1 MHKCQCMK
9 FSRSIPVAPQGRG
22 KGTFLI
28 LLCFCMA
35 KRERIIEKRTKR
47 WGDRPDAYWIRDLDG
62 LHAIMPHLMN
72 KRTDAEVYVNME
84 FDVTEALRYIEEK
97 NRGEDEYKTTLFHC
111 ILMAVA
117 KTVYL
122 RPDLNRYISGR
133 RYYQRH
139 EITLGFVAK
148 KRFEDHSE
156 EKLVVATAPEDWTLT
171 AVTRQVVGKVH
182 KARTEK
188 SGGANGAMDILKIM
202 PRWFLMLFFWGLKT
216 LDFYGKVPAVLKEDD
231 PNFASVFLTNLG
243 SIQCPSVYHHLN
255 NYGTN
260 SIMIAIG
267 TMHKAEKIAA
277 DGTRQVRDVVELGI
291 TLDERVADGFYFGRS
306 LKIVQH
312 LMSHPELLDRPLKEA
327 IDLDC

>member
-1 MHKCQCMK
+1 M
-9 FSRSIPVAPQGRG
+9 GEY
-22 KGTFLI
+22 
-28 LLCFCMA
+28 
-35 KRERIIEKRTKR
+35 KRR
-47 WGDRPDAYWIRDLDG
+47 WGDRADARWVRDLDG
-62 LHAIMPHLMN
+62 LHVIMPHLME

-84 FDVTEALRYIEEK
+84 FDVTDALRYIEEK
-97 NRGEDEYKTTLFHC
+97 NRNEEEYKATLFHC
-111 ILMAVA
+111 ILMAIA

-156 EKLVVATAPEDWTLT
+156 EKLVVTTAPEDWTLT

-182 KARTEK
+182 KARTESS
-188 SGGANGAMDILKIM
+188 SGVNNAMDILRSM
-202 PRWFLMLFFWGLKT
+202 PRWFLMLFIGTVKL
-216 LDFYGKVPAVLKEDD
+216 LDFYGKVPAALKEDD

-243 SIQCPSVYHHLN
+243 SIRCPSVYHHLN
-255 NYGTN
+255 NYGSN
-260 SIMIAIG
+260 SIMVAVG
-267 TMHKAEKIAA
+267 TIHKAEKIDA
-277 DGTRQVRDVVELGI
+277 DGTRQVRDMVELGI

-312 LMSHPELLDRPLKEA
+312 LMSHPELLDRPLKEEL
-327 IDLDC
+327 DLDC

>member
-1 MHKCQCMK
+1 MAEKK
-9 FSRSIPVAPQGRG
+9 RG
-22 KGTFLI
+22 LGAKGLGINALI
-28 LLCFCMA
+28 NTEVQDLKTA
-35 KRERIIEKRTKR
+35 KSNETVTEL
-47 WGDRPDAYWIRDLDG
+47 DLDLIEPNRKQPRKYFDETALEELAASLKAYG
-62 LHAIMPHLMN
+62 MIQPIVVKKNGEYYEIIAGERRWRAAKI
-72 KRTDAEVYVNME
+72 AGME
-84 FDVTEALRYIEEK
+84 
-97 NRGEDEYKTTLFHC
+97 
-111 ILMAVA
+111 
-117 KTVYL
+117 
-122 RPDLNRYISGR
+122 
-133 RYYQRH
+133 
-139 EITLGFVAK
+139 
-148 KRFEDHSE
+148 
-156 EKLVVATAPEDWTLT
+156 
-171 AVTRQVVGKVH
+171 
-182 KARTEK
+182 
-188 SGGANGAMDILKIM
+188 
-202 PRWFLMLFFWGLKT
+202 
-216 LDFYGKVPAVLKEDD
+216 KVPVVLKEDD

>member
-1 MHKCQCMK
+1 
-9 FSRSIPVAPQGRG
+9 
-22 KGTFLI
+22 
-28 LLCFCMA
+28 
-35 KRERIIEKRTKR
+35 
-47 WGDRPDAYWIRDLDG
+47 
-62 LHAIMPHLMN
+62 
-72 KRTDAEVYVNME
+72 ME
-84 FDVTEALRYIEEK
+84 FDVTEVLRYIEEK
-97 NRGEDEYKTTLFHC
+97 NREEEEYKATLFHC
-111 ILMAVA
+111 ILMAIA

-139 EITLGFVAK
+139 EISLGFVAK

-156 EKLVVATAPEDWTLT
+156 EKLMVTTAPEDWTLT

-182 KARTEK
+182 KARTESS
-188 SGGANGAMDILKIM
+188 SGVNNAMDILRSM
-202 PRWFLMLFFWGLKT
+202 PRWFLMLFIGAVKA
-216 LDFYGKVPAVLKEDD
+216 LDFYGKVPAGLKEDD

-243 SIQCPSVYHHLN
+243 SIHCPSVYHHLN

-260 SIMIAIG
+260 SIMVAIG
-267 TMHKAEKIAA
+267 TIHKAEKIAD
-277 DGTRQVRDVVELGI
+277 DGTRQVRDMVELGI

-312 LMSHPELLDRPLKEA
+312 LMSHPELLDRPLKEE

>member
-1 MHKCQCMK
+1 M
-9 FSRSIPVAPQGRG
+9 GEY
-22 KGTFLI
+22 
-28 LLCFCMA
+28 
-35 KRERIIEKRTKR
+35 KRR
-47 WGDRPDAYWIRDLDG
+47 WGDRADARWVRDLDG
-62 LHAIMPHLMN
+62 LHVIMPHLME

-84 FDVTEALRYIEEK
+84 FDVTDALRYIEEK
-97 NRGEDEYKTTLFHC
+97 NRNEEEYKATLFHC
-111 ILMAVA
+111 ILMAIA

-156 EKLVVATAPEDWTLT
+156 EKLVVTTAPEDWTLT

-182 KARTEK
+182 KARTESS
-188 SGGANGAMDILKIM
+188 SGVNNAMDILRSM
-202 PRWFLMLFFWGLKT
+202 PRWFLMLFIGTVKL
-216 LDFYGKVPAVLKEDD
+216 LDFYGKVPAALKEDD

-243 SIQCPSVYHHLN
+243 SIRCPSVYHHLN
-255 NYGTN
+255 NYGSN
-260 SIMIAIG
+260 SIMVAVG
-267 TMHKAEKIAA
+267 TIHKAEKIDA
-277 DGTRQVRDVVELGI
+277 DGTRQVRDMVELGI

-312 LMSHPELLDRPLKEA
+312 LMSYPELLDRPLKEEL
-327 IDLDC
+327 DLDC

>member
-1 MHKCQCMK
+1 M
-9 FSRSIPVAPQGRG
+9 
-22 KGTFLI
+22 
-28 LLCFCMA
+28 
-35 KRERIIEKRTKR
+35 EKQKKR
-47 WGDRPDAYWIRDLDG
+47 WGDRADARWIRELDG
-62 LHAIMPHLMN
+62 LHVFMPHLMD
-72 KRTDAEVYVNME
+72 KRTDAEVYVIME
-84 FDVTEALRYIEEK
+84 FDVTEVLRYIEEK
-97 NRGEDEYKTTLFHC
+97 NRGEEEYKATLFHC
-111 ILMAVA
+111 ILMAIA

-156 EKLVVATAPEDWTLT
+156 EKLVVTTAPEDWTLT

-188 SGGANGAMDILKIM
+188 SGGANGAMDILKVT
-202 PRWFLMLFFWGLKT
+202 PRWFLMLFFRIIKI

-243 SIQCPSVYHHLN
+243 SIRCPSVYHHLN

-260 SIMIAIG
+260 SIMVAIG
-267 TMHKAEKIAA
+267 TIHKEEVFQP
-277 DGTRQVRDVVELGI
+277 DGSRQVRDIVDVGV
-291 TLDERVADGFYFGRS
+291 TLDERIADGFYFGRS
-306 LKIVQH
+306 WKLVQH
-312 LMSHPELLDRPLKEA
+312 LLSHPELLERPLKEE
-327 IDLDC
+327 IDFEF

>member
-1 MHKCQCMK
+1 M
-9 FSRSIPVAPQGRG
+9 
-22 KGTFLI
+22 
-28 LLCFCMA
+28 
-35 KRERIIEKRTKR
+35 EKRTKR
-47 WGDRPDAYWIRDLDG
+47 WGDRPDAYWIRELDG

-84 FDVTEALRYIEEK
+84 FDVTEAPALYRGK

-231 PNFASVFLTNLG
+231 P
-243 SIQCPSVYHHLN
+243 
-255 NYGTN
+255 
-260 SIMIAIG
+260 
-267 TMHKAEKIAA
+267 
-277 DGTRQVRDVVELGI
+277 
-291 TLDERVADGFYFGRS
+291 TLPACSSPTWGVSNAPACTT
-306 LKIVQH
+306 I
-312 LMSHPELLDRPLKEA
+312 
-327 IDLDC
+327 

>member
-1 MHKCQCMK
+1 M
-9 FSRSIPVAPQGRG
+9 
-22 KGTFLI
+22 
-28 LLCFCMA
+28 
-35 KRERIIEKRTKR
+35 EKRTKR
-47 WGDRPDAYWIRDLDG
+47 RGDRPDAYWIRDLDG

-97 NRGEDEYKTTLFHC
+97 NRREDEYKTTLFHC

-171 AVTRQVVGKVH
+171 AVTRQVVGKVQGPNGEERRCQRYH
-182 KARTEK
+182 GYPEDHAPLVPDAFLLGAEN
-188 SGGANGAMDILKIM
+188 SGFLWEGA
-202 PRWFLMLFFWGLKT
+202 
-216 LDFYGKVPAVLKEDD
+216 
-231 PNFASVFLTNLG
+231 
-243 SIQCPSVYHHLN
+243 CC
-255 NYGTN
+255 
-260 SIMIAIG
+260 
-267 TMHKAEKIAA
+267 AE
-277 DGTRQVRDVVELGI
+277 GG
-291 TLDERVADGFYFGRS
+291 
-306 LKIVQH
+306 
-312 LMSHPELLDRPLKEA
+312 
-327 IDLDC
+327 